1 MWTQAFITNPKEG
14 LGVFN
19 FNGNFTRNPSNNAGG
34 QPFAD
39 FLLGIPQQTSV
50 ARDVYANLRAP
61 FYQFY
66 VQDEWR
72 VTPRLTLNLGLRYEL
87 NGNFLETRN
96 LQSNY
101 DIDAG
106 LSAGALPQIVL
117 AEDGSRDSR
126 ALLRADKNNIAP
138 RFGFAYTVTPKTVL
152 RGGYGIFF
160 GNYEGTGGGRHLLG
174 NPPNTISVI
183 ITTDNITPA
192 FLLENGVP
200 AGTLDPR
207 NLANVR
213 LTSFV
218 TDPDWPSAQ
227 QWNVNI
233 QREVFANTVWEVGYY
248 GSKAVHLPVRWNGN
262 YALPGAGNVNAR
274 RRFGSILYPGTNVT
288 VSPLAIVDRHD
299 YFGNSQFHSLQT
311 RLERRFA
318 GGFTVTGFYTFSRT
332 IGDTSGFSAAG
343 GAPGSPQGFQ
353 NPLNRRLEKSLDDQ
367 HQKHRFV
374 ASYLYELP
382 LGRGRRFGAGW
393 NGVADAVL
401 GGWSLGGITTLGSGL
416 PQGVTV
422 QGNPANT
429 GDPNRPNIV
438 GNPLLDANERT
449 LDRFFNTA
457 AFVPNAPFTYG
468 NAARNVLEQ
477 PGSVNFDF
485 AAFKRF
491 RITERVGAQFRFEA
505 FNFFNTPQFDAP
517 NSELLNINFGQIT
530 AASRPRNLQ
539 FGLKFTF

>member
-19 FNGNFTRNPSNNAGG
+19 FNGNFTRNPVNNSGG

-39 FLLGIPQQTSV
+39 FLLGIPFQTGV

-61 FYQFY
+61 YYQLY
-66 VQDEWR
+66 IHDEWR
-72 VTPRLTLNLGLRYEL
+72 VTSRLTLNMGLRYEL
-87 NGNFLETRN
+87 NGNFLETRDGM
-96 LQSNY
+96 SNY
-101 DIDAG
+101 DIDDGLAAG
-106 LSAGALPQIVL
+106 TLPVIVR
-117 AEDGSRDSR
+117 AQPGSRDSR
-126 ALLRADKNNIAP
+126 ALLRGDRNNWAP
-138 RFGFAYTVTPKTVL
+138 RFGFSFRANAKTVV
-152 RGGYGIFF
+152 RGGYGIFY

-174 NPPNTISVI
+174 NPPNTISVV
-183 ITTDNITPA
+183 ITTDNINPA
-192 FLLENGVP
+192 FVLRDGVP

-207 NLANVR
+207 NLANLR

-218 TDPDWPSAQ
+218 TNPDWPSAQ
-227 QWNVNI
+227 QWNINI
-233 QREVFANTVWEVGYY
+233 QRELAQSMVWEIGYY
-248 GSKAVHLPVRWNGN
+248 GAKGVHLPVRWNGN
-262 YALPGAGNVNAR
+262 YALPGPGNVNAR
-274 RRFGSILYPGTNVT
+274 RRFTSVVYPGTNVV

-311 RLERRFA
+311 RIERRLSS
-318 GGFTVTGFYTFSRT
+318 GFTLTGFYTFSRN
-332 IGDTSGFSAAG
+332 IGDTGGFSGAG
-343 GAPGSPQGFQ
+343 NAPGSPQGFQ

-382 LGRGRRFGAGW
+382 FGRNRRFGGNWGAP
-393 NGVADAVL
+393 VDAVL
-401 GGWSLGGITTLGSGL
+401 GGWTLGGITTLGSGM

-429 GDPNRPNIV
+429 GDPNRPNVV
-438 GNPLLDANERT
+438 GNPILSSGERT

-457 AFVPNAPFTYG
+457 AFVPNPAFTYG

-477 PGSVNFDF
+477 PGTANVDF
-485 AAFKRF
+485 AAFKHF
-491 RITERVGAQFRFEA
+491 RITERAGLQFRFEA

-517 NSELLNINFGQIT
+517 NSELLNINFGRIT
-530 AASRPRNLQ
+530 AASRSRNLQ
-539 FGLKFTF
+539 FGLKFIF